1 MTETQYIISYN
12 RKFKN
17 YKNYQEFYNTLLELD
32 IKKLFEVLHK
42 LRLSNGFYKASVS
55 NDYSYSWLRDNFFC
69 SLPELWNNP
78 EYYIQTYQT
87 WLDYYKQIEN
97 KYNKFTSLINK
108 GKIDFDW
115 EFPNPRIHPDLSE
128 IHSGWNHIQ
137 IDQIGYFLYG
147 IAKGECNKL
156 SIIRDKS
163 DLNIIK
169 KAIQMLDAINYH
181 LVPESGAWEENKETP
196 RASTIGVVV
205 AGLKAIHNCGRINI
219 DVPSHLIENG
229 LDALNSILPKETPTR
244 DYDLA
249 QLFLI
254 YPFNMLDNDMTQT
267 IIENVEKY
275 LLDDNGVY
283 RYLED
288 KYYNHNGE
296 ATWVFGLSY
305 LGLINCQLGNYDKA
319 KYFYE
324 KIVNESIDYEIPE
337 LYYHGTNIPNDN
349 NPLSWSIA
357 MTIELAHILRN
368 ITL

>member
-1 MTETQYIISYN
+1 MIDTQYIISYK

-17 YKNYQEFYNTLLELD
+17 YKNYQDFYNILLELD
-32 IKKLFEVLHK
+32 INKLFEVLHK
-42 LRLSNGFYKASVS
+42 LRLPNGFYKASIS

-87 WLDYYKQIEN
+87 WLDYYTQIEN
-97 KYNKFTSLINK
+97 KYGKFTSLINK

-115 EFPNPRIHPDLSE
+115 EFPNPRINPDLSE

-147 IAKGECNKL
+147 IAKGECNNL
-156 SIIRDKS
+156 SIIRNNS
-163 DLNIIK
+163 DLDIISK
-169 KAIQMLDAINYH
+169 TIDMLDSIKYH
-181 LVPESGAWEENKETP
+181 LVPESGAWEENKESP

-205 AGLKAIHNCGRINI
+205 SGLMAIRDCSNIDIVIPDHLIQNGLK
-219 DVPSHLIENG
+219 S
-229 LDALNSILPKETPTR
+229 LNYILPNETPTR
-244 DYDLA
+244 LYDLA

-254 YPFNMLDNDMTQT
+254 YPFNMLDKKMTKT
-267 IIENVEKY
+267 ILNNIEKN
-275 LLDDNGVY
+275 LLNDNGVY
-283 RYLED
+283 RYLDD

-305 LGLINCQLGNYDKA
+305 LGLIYNQLGNKEKA

-357 MTIELAHILRN
+357 MTIELAHTLKN